1 MITLG
6 PRPSAARQAAEQ
18 SLFLVVVPGLDAIDR
33 LPAAAG
39 QARRAGARLLVGL
52 ARPRPGF
59 TTDAAIAAR
68 AAARDHAACLALLI
82 AAHTVLDECDVDYEL
97 VLVSHRDSRDAA
109 KRTRRIVAAMS
120 RLARA
125 KGATLLYDG
134 MSLPKPVI
142 TTVPGR
148 PTARYRRAHVVAVLP
163 DSSEAVKVA
172 RVAGEMARY
181 SGRALAL
188 VVPLPGLLSP
198 RDRGEMARGYGRI
211 GEDMAAIAGRVRPAL
226 DGIGV
231 PSRVYC
237 APYRADGPAAELPQ
251 LIATAIEE
259 VAHLLHAQD
268 IVLSATSPAAALL
281 RTPAGLY
288 VVPATHPESLAA
300 PATVIT

>member
-1 MITLG
+1 MITVG
-6 PRPSAARQAAEQ
+6 PRPSAAYQAADQ
-18 SLFLVVVPGLDAIDR
+18 PLFLVVVPDLAAIDR

-68 AAARDHAACLALLI
+68 TAATDRAARLALQV
-82 AAHTVLDECDVDYEL
+82 AAHTVLDECGVDYEL

-109 KRTRRIVAAMS
+109 KRSRRIIAAMS

-125 KGATLLYDG
+125 KGATLLYAG
-134 MSLPKPVI
+134 MSLPTPVAAA
-142 TTVPGR
+142 VPGR
-148 PTARYRRAHVVAVLP
+148 PTARYRRAHIVAVLP

-172 RVAGEMARY
+172 RVAGEMARF

-188 VVPLPGLLSP
+188 VVPVPGLLSP

-211 GEDMAAIAGRVRPAL
+211 GEDMAAISGRVRPAL
-226 DGIGV
+226 DAIGV

-259 VAHLLHAQD
+259 VAHLLHAQE
-268 IVLSATSPAAALL
+268 IVVSATSPAAALL
-281 RTPAGLY
+281 RTPAGLH
-288 VVPATHPESLAA
+288 VVPATHREHVAA
-300 PATVIT
+300 PATLST